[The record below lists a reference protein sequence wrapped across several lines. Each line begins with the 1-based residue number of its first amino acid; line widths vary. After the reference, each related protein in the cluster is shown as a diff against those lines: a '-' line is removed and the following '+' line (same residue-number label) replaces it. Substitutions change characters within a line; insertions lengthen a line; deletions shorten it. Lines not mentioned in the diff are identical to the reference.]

1 MFKNYFTVALRNIV
15 RNKRFAFLNI
25 LGLAIG
31 IVSCLLIYI
40 FIQDELSFDAHHAK
54 RDKIYRVQCFFKFND
69 VEDKF
74 GIVPFP
80 AGPTLKSEYP
90 EVKDMTRLFILGQQN
105 ITSDG
110 KLYNVQNMHLADSTF
125 FNIFDF
131 PFIAGDPKTALS
143 QPMSL
148 VITQGEA
155 KKVFG
160 TADPMGKMI
169 TWNKKTLKVTG
180 VIDEKKYNTHIEM
193 GGFISMSS
201 MNPAFRQNISKDWGN
216 NNSFTYV
223 LMDDENAAVN
233 FQPKLDALVKKHM
246 DPYWGGF
253 GFSGKITMHVEPL
266 KDIRFNNYLIYDTP
280 KKGNRA
286 YVTIFSIVAVLILLI
301 ACINYVN
308 MSTAA
313 ATRRAK
319 EVGVR
324 KVAGASRGQLIFQ
337 FLSESVIVTLLAIVI
352 SLALLELSLPLFNE
366 ITGKE
371 ISLKYLLQG
380 SFIAVLLSIII
391 LVGIIAGSYPAFF
404 LSNFKPQV
412 VLKGYGEVKGGGA
425 GVRKILITGQFAIS
439 VFMIAGTFAVYSQL
453 HYMLNKDL
461 GFRQD
466 NMLVVSI
473 PPTGADSLAVKK
485 IRNLKEELKKESYV
499 KDATFSNNI
508 PGKDLSRIVYQ
519 VKTDKGKQDKP
530 IATMQGDADY
540 PKMMGMQLVQGRYF
554 EEGNTGD
561 RDYGCIINE
570 ACVKMLGWKDPLKE
584 KFIFPADTTDIEIHV
599 IGVVKDFHFASLHSP
614 IEPLVIF
621 MNDTRFASGSMLI
634 NLQNGDIK
642 QSIDKIKTKWQQV
655 VPNKEFEYYFL
666 DDSIHELYQAEN
678 KMLRV
683 FVYFAVLTIILSCM
697 GIYGLSY
704 FITRR
709 RTREIGIR
717 KVLGASVSSILFL
730 LNREFL
736 ILVGVASV
744 IAIPLSYW
752 AINNWLMDFA
762 YHTGISV
769 LLFIAAVL
777 ITTLVAVAT
786 ISIQALRTATGNP
799 VNSIRYE

>member
-54 RDKIYRVQCFFKFND
+54 RDNIYRVQCFFKFND

-90 EVKDMTRLFILGQQN
+90 EVKDMARLFILGQQN

-160 TADPMGKMI
+160 TADPMGKMV
-169 TWNKKTLKVTG
+169 TWNNKTLKVTG

-201 MNPAFRQNISKDWGN
+201 MNPAFRQTISKDWGN

-223 LMDDENAAVN
+223 VMDDENAAVN

-599 IGVVKDFHFASLHSP
+599 VGVVKDFHFASLHSP

-634 NLQNGDIK
+634 NLQNGDIQ

>member
-1 MFKNYFTVALRNIV
+1 MFQNYLTVALRNII
-15 RNKRFAFLNI
+15 RNKRFAALNI
-25 LGLAIG
+25 IGLAIG

-80 AGPTLKSEYP
+80 TGPTLQSEYP
-90 EVKDMTRLFILGQQN
+90 EVKEMVRLFLLRQQN
-105 ITSDG
+105 FTSEG
-110 KLYNVQNMHLADSTF
+110 KVYNVQDLYLADSTLF
-125 FNIFDF
+125 DIFDF
-131 PFIAGDPKTALS
+131 AFIAGDPKTALA
-143 QPMSL
+143 QPMSI
-148 VITQGEA
+148 VITDGEA

-160 TADPMGKMI
+160 TANPMGKLV

-201 MNPAFRQNISKDWGN
+201 MNPDFRKDISANWGN
-216 NNSFTYV
+216 NNSFTYIV
-223 LMDDENAAVN
+223 MDDENAAVN
-233 FQPKLDALVKKHM
+233 FQPKLDALVKKYM
-246 DPYWGGF
+246 DPYWGGL
-253 GFSGKITMHVEPL
+253 GFSGKITMHIEPL

-286 YVTIFSIVAVLILLI
+286 YVTIFSVVAILILLI

-324 KVAGASRGQLIFQ
+324 KVAGAGRGQLIFQ

-371 ISLKYLLQG
+371 ITLKYLLQG

-391 LVGIIAGSYPAFF
+391 LIGVVAGSYPAFF

-412 VLKGYGEVKGGGA
+412 VLKSFGEVKGGGA
-425 GVRKILITGQFAIS
+425 GIRKVLITGQFAIS

-461 GFRQD
+461 GFKQD
-466 NMLVVSI
+466 NMLVITI
-473 PPTGADSLAVKK
+473 PPTAADTMLVKK
-485 IRNLKEELKKESYV
+485 IRNLKDELKKESFV

-508 PGKDLSRIVYQ
+508 PSKELSRIVY
-519 VKTDKGKQDKP
+519 KIKSSKGKDYKP

-554 EEGNTGD
+554 DETNPGD
-561 RDYGCIINE
+561 RDFGCMINE
-570 ACVKMLGWKDPLKE
+570 ACAKMLGWKDPLKE
-584 KFIFPADTTDIEIHV
+584 KFYVEGDSGDITINV
-599 IGVVKDFHFASLHSP
+599 LGVVKDFHFASLHSP
-614 IEPLVIF
+614 IEPVVIF
-621 MNDTRFASGSMLI
+621 MNEARFVSGYMLVNLESGDTQAG
-634 NLQNGDIK
+634 
-642 QSIDKIKTKWQQV
+642 IDKIKTKWAQV
-655 VPNKEFEYYFL
+655 LPNKEFEYYFL

-678 KMLRV
+678 KMLKV
-683 FVYFAVLTIILSCM
+683 FIYFAVLTIILSCM

-730 LNREFL
+730 LNKEFL
-736 ILVGVASV
+736 VLMGVASV

>member
-1 MFKNYFTVALRNIV
+1 MFQNYLTVALRNII
-15 RNKRFAFLNI
+15 RNKRFAALNI
-25 LGLAIG
+25 IGLAIG

-54 RDKIYRVQCFFKFND
+54 RDKIYRVQSFFKFND

-74 GIVPFP
+74 GIMPFP
-80 AGPTLKSEYP
+80 AGPTLQAEYP
-90 EVKDMTRLFILGQQN
+90 EIKQAARLFVVGSQN
-105 ITSDG
+105 FNSSG
-110 KLYNVQNMHLADSTF
+110 KVYNVEHVYLTDSTF

-131 PFIAGDPKTALS
+131 SFIAGSPATALS
-143 QPMSL
+143 SPMSL
-148 VITQGEA
+148 VVTDVEA
-155 KKVFG
+155 LKIFG
-160 TADPMGKMI
+160 TADPLGKMVV
-169 TWNKKTLKVTG
+169 WNNKSLKVTG
-180 VIDEKKYNTHIEM
+180 VIDSKKYNTHIEM

-201 MNPAFRQNISKDWGN
+201 MNPDFKAQISGNWGN

-223 LMDDENAAVN
+223 VMDDENAAVN
-233 FQPKLDALVKKHM
+233 FQPKLDALVKKYM

-253 GFSGKITMHVEPL
+253 GFDGKISMHLEPL

-286 YVTIFSIVAVLILLI
+286 YVTIFSVVALLILFI

-324 KVAGASRGQLIFQ
+324 KAAGAGRGQLIFQ
-337 FLSESVIVTLLAIVI
+337 FLSESVIITLLAIII

-380 SFIAVLLSIII
+380 SFIAVLLGIII

-412 VLKGYGEVKGGGA
+412 VLKSFGEVKGGGA
-425 GVRKILITGQFAIS
+425 GIRKVLITGQFAIS

-461 GFRQD
+461 GFKQD
-466 NMLVVSI
+466 DM
-473 PPTGADSLAVKK
+473 LAVTITQSFEDTLLGKK
-485 IRNLKEELKKESYV
+485 VRAFKDELKKESFV
-499 KDATFSNNI
+499 KDATFAANL
-508 PGKDLSRIVYQ
+508 PGNELSRIVYQ
-519 VKTDKGKQDKP
+519 IKSPKGKDNKP
-530 IATMQGDADY
+530 IATMQGDFDY
-540 PKMMGMQLVQGRYF
+540 PKMMGMELIQGRYF
-554 EEGNTGD
+554 EDTPAD
-561 RDYGCIINE
+561 RDAGAMINE
-570 ACVKMLGWKDPLKE
+570 AAVKMLGWKDPLKE
-584 KFIFPADTTDIEIHV
+584 KLYLHGDTGDIKINI
-599 IGVVKDFHFASLHSP
+599 IGVVKDFHYTSLHSP

-621 MNDTRFASGSMLI
+621 MGDGRFAGGYMLV
-634 NLQNGDIK
+634 NMQGGNTQAG
-642 QSIDKIKTKWQQV
+642 IDKIKTKWAQV
-655 VPNKEFEYYFL
+655 LPNKEFEYYFL

-678 KMLRV
+678 KMLKV
-683 FVYFAVLTIILSCM
+683 FIYFAVLTIILSCM

-717 KVLGASVSSILFL
+717 KVLGASVGNILYL
-730 LNREFL
+730 LNKDFL
-736 ILVGVASV
+736 ILIAIASF

-762 YHTGISV
+762 YHTDVSV

-777 ITTLVAVAT
+777 ITTIVAVAT

>member
-1 MFKNYFTVALRNIV
+1 MFQNYFTVAIRNII

-54 RDKIYRVQCFFKFND
+54 RDNIYRVQCFFKFND

-80 AGPTLKSEYP
+80 AGPTLQSEYP
-90 EVKDMTRLFILGQQN
+90 EVKEMARLYELGQQN
-105 ITSDG
+105 FTNEG
-110 KLYNVQNMHLADSTF
+110 KVYNVQAIHLADSTF

-131 PFIAGDPKTALS
+131 PFIAGNPKTALS
-143 QPMSL
+143 EPMSL

-155 KKVFG
+155 RKVFG
-160 TADPMGKMI
+160 TADPMGKMV

-201 MNPAFRQNISKDWGN
+201 MNPDFKKQLATNWGN
-216 NNSFTYV
+216 NNSFTYIV
-223 LMDDENAAVN
+223 MNDENAAAS
-233 FQPKLDALVKKHM
+233 FQPKLDALVKKYM
-246 DPYWGGF
+246 DPFWSASGF
-253 GFSGKITMHVEPL
+253 NGKITMHIEPL

-286 YVTIFSIVAVLILLI
+286 YVTIFSVVAILILLI

-324 KVAGASRGQLIFQ
+324 KVAGAGRGQLIFQ
-337 FLSESVIVTLLAIVI
+337 FLSESVIVTLLAIII

-366 ITGKE
+366 LTGKE
-371 ISLKYLLQG
+371 ITLKYLLQG

-412 VLKGYGEVKGGGA
+412 VLKGFGEVKGGGA
-425 GVRKILITGQFAIS
+425 GIRKVLITGQFAIS
-439 VFMIAGTFAVYSQL
+439 VFMIAGTMAVYSQL

-461 GFRQD
+461 GFNQD

-473 PPTGADSLAVKK
+473 PPTGPDSLAVKK
-485 IRNLKEELKKESYV
+485 IRNLKDELKKESYV

-519 VKTDKGKQDKP
+519 VKTNKGKEDKP
-530 IATMQGDADY
+530 IATMQGDANY
-540 PKMMGMQLVQGRYF
+540 PKMMGMQLTKGRYF
-554 EEGNTGD
+554 EEGNPTD
-561 RDYGCIINE
+561 RDFGCMINE
-570 ACVKMLGWKDPLKE
+570 SCAKMLGWTDPLKE
-584 KFIFPADTTDIEIHV
+584 KFIFPGDSADIEIHV

-621 MNDTRFASGSMLI
+621 MNDSRFASGSMLI
-634 NLQNGDIK
+634 NLHNGDIQ

-655 VPNKEFEYYFL
+655 IPNKEFEYYFL
-666 DDSIHELYQAEN
+666 DDSMHELYQAEN

-683 FVYFAVLTIILSCM
+683 FIYFAILTVILSCM

-730 LNREFL
+730 LNKEFL

-777 ITTLVAVAT
+777 ITTLVAVVT